1 MSLKSLILIPLV
13 LLVVT
18 AFLVM
23 RVMREPSQEAAQ
35 SVSQAKS
42 ETPGV
47 EMIADPSQPPE
58 MADGPGKDAFIAK
71 CMNCHSPRYITMQ
84 PRFPRKVWK
93 AEVTKM
99 VSAYK
104 APIEAAQQDQI
115 VEYLVAA
122 YGIPDSK

>member
-1 MSLKSLILIPLV
+1 MSLKWLILTPLA

-23 RVMREPSQEAAQ
+23 RVMRDPSQAAQ
-35 SVSQAKS
+35 PVSQAKS
-42 ETPGV
+42 DTPAVET
-47 EMIADPSQPPE
+47 IADPSQPPE
-58 MADGPGKDAFIAK
+58 MADGPGKDVFIAK
-71 CMNCHSPRYITMQ
+71 CMNCHSPRYVTMQ

-104 APIEAAQQDQI
+104 ASIEPAQQDQI
-115 VEYLVAA
+115 VDYLVAA
-122 YGIPDSK
+122 YGVPASK